1 MLAVWRWPVQA
12 LTRVNGRLAIRNVT
26 ARSVAMSAAVMP
38 VMLAV
43 GISTANLYMQ
53 TTQVHASSEAFTRD
67 LRADA
72 VLVSDAGLSPT
83 VLEPGPGGAWCGEC
97 VGVRHA
103 AWERSTSLATL
114 RSTRTALR

>member
-1 MLAVWRWPVQA
+1 MRWPLHA
-12 LTRVNGRLAIRNVT
+12 LTRVNGRLAILNVT

-53 TTQVHASSEAFTRD
+53 TTQVDAASKAFTKD

-72 VLVSDAGLSPT
+72 VLVSTAGLSPSLLT
-83 VLEPGPGGAWCGEC
+83 EVRGCLAWPALPPTS
-97 VGVRHA
+97 A
-103 AWERSTSLATL
+103 ASA
-114 RSTRTALR
+114 